1 MPNDTDSL
9 YDLIRLVRPL
19 YKVLETAVALEL
31 EPTGVG
37 VLQRAILEQLLDNGD
52 LTVPAIGRNLILPRQ
67 FIQKNA
73 NELHAAGLVTKRE
86 NAAHKRS
93 VLFALTPRGRELIG
107 RIRAREAEVM
117 APIAERLD
125 GGDLKAAKAVMTEMI
140 RSFAEHNRQRERAGR
155 NQGDHDEHS

>member
-1 MPNDTDSL
+1 MHSDTDSL

-37 VLQRAILEQLLDNGD
+37 VLQRAILEQLLDNGA

-73 NELHAAGLVTKRE
+73 NELLEAELVSKRE

-117 APIAERLD
+117 APIADVLD
-125 GGDLKAAKAVMTEMI
+125 GRDVTAAKAVMSEMI
-140 RSFAEHNRQRERAGR
+140 RGFGEHNRRRERAGR
-155 NQGDHDEHS
+155 NQGEVP

>member
-1 MPNDTDSL
+1 MRSDTDSL

-37 VLQRAILEQLLDNGD
+37 VLQRAILEQLLDNGA

-73 NELHAAGLVTKRE
+73 NELLEAELISKQE

-93 VLFALTPRGRELIG
+93 VLFALTPRGRELIE
-107 RIRAREAEVM
+107 RIRARDAEVM
-117 APIAERLD
+117 APIADVLD
-125 GGDLKAAKAVMTEMI
+125 GRDVTAAKAVMSEMI
-140 RSFAEHNRQRERAGR
+140 RGFGEHNRRRERAGR
-155 NQGDHDEHS
+155 NQGETP

>member
-1 MPNDTDSL
+1 MRSDTDSL

-31 EPTGVG
+31 ESTGVG
-37 VLQRAILEQLLDNGD
+37 VLQRAILEQLLDNGA

-73 NELHAAGLVTKRE
+73 NELLGAELVSKQE

-93 VLFALTPRGRELIG
+93 VLFALTPRGRELIE

-117 APIAERLD
+117 APIADVLD
-125 GGDLKAAKAVMTEMI
+125 GRDVTAAKAVMSEMI
-140 RSFAEHNRQRERAGR
+140 RGFGEHNRRRERAGR
-155 NQGDHDEHS
+155 NQGETP